1 MESNT
6 NSDHDDEDDD
16 YYPRPNYTITNS
28 SSSVTNN
35 NYVHELFKHLDTDH
49 NDAIFNNTITLIFFN
64 ISELSKNN
72 KFIQFMLEKKNDVLS
87 FPKIKINQNIKPE
100 IAQLLN
106 VDVSI
111 LKYKGYTTFQG
122 NIHLFIQTD
131 KIFTPLFVQRDQRYW
146 FCIVDE
152 IVNYK
157 KVCNFRI
164 DSACRD
170 FILSNPDFYTL
181 KNPDTYRGYELPII
195 VYSGNIFNQVELDGN
210 FGVSKKNEYSFF
222 GPHFYFTTY
231 EKAVEMGG
239 WSDNKTKCI
248 RNGCLLTDNEY
259 GRYIKGGINR
269 FALFCG
275 KHHII
280 YKPQL
285 KYNVSETFDS
295 IYVGEMQLN
304 SHIYNDSPMWI
315 VKSSANFKSL
325 SYHLLDKTTLGEYWN
340 RDYTQYFIS

>member
-1 MESNT
+1 MDSNT
-6 NSDHDDEDDD
+6 SSDEDD
-16 YYPRPNYTITNS
+16 YHENIFINTNITNNIITN
-28 SSSVTNN
+28 TNN
-35 NYVHELFKHLDTDH
+35 NYVHELFKHLHTDET
-49 NDAIFNNTITLIFFN
+49 DSIFNKTITLVFFN
-64 ISELSKNN
+64 ISDLSKNN
-72 KFIQFMLEKKNDVLS
+72 KFIQYMLEKKDDVLS
-87 FPKIKINQNIKPE
+87 FPKIKITQNIKPE

-106 VDVSI
+106 IHDVSI

-122 NIHLFIQTD
+122 NIYLFVQTD
-131 KIFTPLFVQRDQRYW
+131 KIFTPLFMKREQRYW
-146 FCIVDE
+146 FCILDE

-157 KVCNFRI
+157 KVCNFQI
-164 DSACRD
+164 DSACRN
-170 FILSNPDFYTL
+170 FLLSNSDFYTL
-181 KNPDTYRGYELPII
+181 KNPDTYREYELPII
-195 VYSGNIFNQVELDGN
+195 VYSGNIFNQVELDGH

-239 WSDNKTKCI
+239 WTKK
-248 RNGCLLTDNEY
+248 NLN
-259 GRYIKGGINR
+259 GGINR
-269 FALFCG
+269 FAIFCG
-275 KHHII
+275 NHHII

>member
-6 NSDHDDEDDD
+6 SSDDDEDD
-16 YYPRPNYTITNS
+16 YYPPLMNNIS
-28 SSSVTNN
+28 SNIIADN
-35 NYVHELFKHLDTDH
+35 DNYVHELFKHLHTDN

-64 ISELSKNN
+64 ISKTN

-100 IAQLLN
+100 IAQLLT
-106 VDVSI
+106 VDVSL

-122 NIHLFIQTD
+122 DIHLFIQTD
-131 KIFTPLFVQRDQRYW
+131 KIFTPLFMQRDQRYW

-152 IVNYK
+152 IVHYK
-157 KVCNFRI
+157 KVCNFQI
-164 DSACRD
+164 DSGCSD
-170 FILSNPDFYTL
+170 FLLSNPDFYTL
-181 KNPDTYRGYELPII
+181 KNPDTFREYELPII
-195 VYSGNIFNQVELDGN
+195 VYSGNIFNQVELDGH
-210 FGVSKKNEYSFF
+210 FGASKKNEYSFF
-222 GPHFYFTTY
+222 GPHYYFTTY

-239 WSDNKTKCI
+239 KKLEKC
-248 RNGCLLTDNEY
+248 
-259 GRYIKGGINR
+259 GINR
-269 FALFCG
+269 FAFFCG

-304 SHIYNDSPMWI
+304 SHIYNDSPIWI

-325 SYHLLDKTTLGEYWN
+325 SYHLLDKTILE
-340 RDYTQYFIS
+340 

>member
-6 NSDHDDEDDD
+6 SSDDEDD
-16 YYPRPNYTITNS
+16 YYPPLMNNIS
-28 SSSVTNN
+28 SNIIADNN
-35 NYVHELFKHLDTDH
+35 NYVHELFKHLHTDN

-64 ISELSKNN
+64 ISNLSKTN

-106 VDVSI
+106 VDVSL
-111 LKYKGYTTFQG
+111 LKYKGYTIFQG
-122 NIHLFIQTD
+122 DIHLFIETD
-131 KIFTPLFVQRDQRYW
+131 KIFTPLFMKRDQRYW

-157 KVCNFRI
+157 KVCNFQI

-181 KNPDTYRGYELPII
+181 KNPDTHYVYEIPIV
-195 VYSGNIFNQVELDGN
+195 VYSGNRFNQVELDGH

-239 WSDNKTKCI
+239 WCKK
-248 RNGCLLTDNEY
+248 NGENVN
-259 GRYIKGGINR
+259 GGINR
-269 FALFCG
+269 FAVFCG

-285 KYNVSETFDS
+285 KYNISERFDS